1 MKFVNRIMFGLII
14 TVGLMLVYSITDE
27 YYRSREIVDIATEK
41 LENQDYQ
48 GLISSAYYDET
59 PVFEQVVTQNDK
71 EFLVIIYQAAHVTDT
86 TNGLLVL
93 EGFQLLVIQNSG
105 EMLPEYFDV
114 LVSTD
119 SDLEVS
125 YTGFNLYNLGLYS
138 TFDPDTQGS
147 LFLRNYFEIDDV
159 FQTINHITF
168 LKDEVTIFDI
178 EVELTDSLYTL
189 KTPLDNYINEND
201 EVPLTDIDGVNYN
214 APLIIN
220 VRDKVTRN
228 VVIYLV
234 VVLTSYYLLFIRQR
248 KTLGRDKM
256 SEGLK
261 KDVDKLNNAKD
272 SDISA

>member
-27 YYRSREIVDIATEK
+27 YYRSREIVEIAAEK

-48 GLISSAYYDET
+48 GLISAAYYDET
-59 PVFEQVVTQNDK
+59 PVYEETITQNDK
-71 EFLVIIYQAAHVTDT
+71 EFLVIIYQAAHITDT

-93 EGFQLLVIQNSG
+93 EGFQLLVVQKSG
-105 EMLPEYFDV
+105 DMLPEYFDV

-138 TFDPDTQGS
+138 VFDPDTQGS
-147 LFLRNYFEIDDV
+147 LFLRNYFEKDDV
-159 FQTINHITF
+159 FQTITHVTF
-168 LKDEVTIFDI
+168 LKDEVEIFDI
-178 EVELTDSLYTL
+178 EVELTESLYTL
-189 KTPLDNYINEND
+189 KTPLENYINEND
-201 EVPLTDIDGVNYN
+201 DVPSTDIDGVNYN

-228 VVIYLV
+228 VAIYLV
-234 VVLTSYYLLFIRQR
+234 VVLTSYYFLFIRQR

>member
-1 MKFVNRIMFGLII
+1 MKLVNRIMFGLII

-27 YYRSREIVDIATEK
+27 YYRSREIVDIAAEK
-41 LENQDYQ
+41 LENQEYQ
-48 GLISSAYYDET
+48 DLISAAYYDET
-59 PVFEQVVTQNDK
+59 PVFEQTVTQNDK
-71 EFLVIIYQAAHVTDT
+71 EFLVLIYQAAHITDT

-93 EGFQLLVIQNSG
+93 EGFQLLVVQKSG

-114 LVSTD
+114 LVSAD
-119 SDLEVS
+119 SDVEVS

-138 TFDPDTQGS
+138 AFDPDTQGS
-147 LFLRNYFEIDDV
+147 LFLRNYFEKDDV
-159 FQTINHITF
+159 FQTITHITF
-168 LKDEVTIFDI
+168 SKDEVEIFDI
-178 EVELTDSLYTL
+178 EVELTESLYTL
-189 KTPLDNYINEND
+189 KTPLDNYINEYD
-201 EVPLTDIDGVNYN
+201 EVPLTDIDGVSYN
-214 APLIIN
+214 APIIIN

>member
-1 MKFVNRIMFGLII
+1 MFGLII

-41 LENQDYQ
+41 LENEDYT

-59 PVFEQVVTQNDK
+59 PVLEQTVTQNNQ
-71 EFLVIIYQAAHVTDT
+71 EFLVLIYQAAHITDT

-93 EGFQLLVIQNSG
+93 EGFQLLVVQKSG

-114 LVSTD
+114 LVSTE

-138 TFDPDTQGS
+138 VFDPDTQGS
-147 LFLRNYFEIDDV
+147 LFLRNYFEKDGIY
-159 FQTINHITF
+159 QTITHITF
-168 LKDEVTIFDI
+168 SKDEVDIFDI
-178 EVELTDSLYTL
+178 EVNLAESLYTL
-189 KTPLDNYINEND
+189 KTPLDNYINENND
-201 EVPLTDIDGVNYN
+201 VPSSDITGVNYN
-214 APLIIN
+214 SPLIIN

-234 VVLTSYYLLFIRQR
+234 VAFTSYYFLFIRQR

-272 SDISA
+272 SDISV